1 MAKTAAQRQ
10 AEYRARRPH
19 AGDDGNGERRLSLWV
34 RSGTALALGRL
45 ARRYCVTKQEMIE
58 RLVIAEDDRVL
69 SDIELDSPEWDA
81 YFGTA
86 AVTQ

>member
-10 AEYRARRPH
+10 AQYRARRPH

-34 RSGTALALGRL
+34 RSGTALALDRL

-58 RLVIAEDDRVL
+58 RMVIAEDDRVL

>member
-1 MAKTAAQRQ
+1 MIFRAIFFKTIHPDPFD
-10 AEYRARRPH
+10 Y
-19 AGDDGNGERRLSLWV
+19 LWV
-34 RSGTALALGRL
+34 RSGTALALDRL

>member
-1 MAKTAAQRQ
+1 MAKTAVQRQ
-10 AEYRARRPH
+10 AQYRARRPH

-34 RSGTALALGRL
+34 SSGTTLALDRL

-58 RLVIAEDDRVL
+58 RLVTAEDDRVL
-69 SDIELDSPEWDA
+69 SKIELDSPEWDV

-86 AVTQ
+86 VVTQ